1 MRFPTLPIWS
11 AKKRSAASAPKVV
24 KDRSQVRV
32 GIPKVLNIW
41 TTHQFW
47 VGFLRNIGIESENI
61 VFSSDTSEEQGREFG
76 KGRGTVD
83 CCYPVKAIS
92 GHYGELVF
100 GQKKKIDILLS
111 PMIHSLPSILHGH
124 VVDTVTCTRV
134 MAGPENIKAGF
145 LKERDVFGEAG
156 IVYSSPFVSLG
167 DRHMVVEQLHSSLK
181 DVFNLELEETE
192 RAVKAGFE
200 ALDAFTDK
208 ARKASRDILTW
219 CATNQ
224 KPCILVL
231 ARPYHMDIGIGHEIE
246 GDLQAHGYPILWL
259 QYLPGDEDLMNWLF
273 EADLQGGT
281 HQESLRH
288 PGRVDVLLQQQ
299 HQRNH
304 VGSESRGALPVDH
317 LRGAAFQLRMRHG
330 PADLHADAENCG
342 SDRNTVLQVR
352 RSRFHQARRRHQDS
366 HRDHRPLHAEVREQD
381 HAAEAGVPVAELP
394 AGNSASVRADAS
406 VGRSRRDSGHRG
418 CSGAAILR
426 GLVNSATIFDACR
439 YYFAKR
445 RTLKEIGSP
454 ITIICTSSPRI
465 RS

>member
-11 AKKRSAASAPKVV
+11 AKKRSVASPPKS

-47 VGFLRNIGIESENI
+47 VGFLRDIGIESENI

-83 CCYPVKAIS
+83 CCYPVKCIS

-100 GQKKKIDILLS
+100 GQKKKINVLLS
-111 PMIHSLPSILHGH
+111 PMIHSLPSILYGH

-167 DRHMVVEQLHSSLK
+167 DRHMVTEQLHTSLK

-192 RAVKAGFE
+192 RAVKAGFA

-208 ARKASRDILTW
+208 ARQQSRDILTW

-231 ARPYHMDIGIGHEIE
+231 ARPYHMDTGIGHEIE

-259 QYLPGDEDLMNWLF
+259 QYLPGDMDLMNWLF
-273 EADLQGGT
+273 EADLKAGRIKSPFDIQDVWTSSYSSNTNEIMWGAKVAARCPWITCVVRLSSYECGMDQPTYTPTQKIVEATGT
-281 HQESLRH
+281 LFFKF
-288 PGRVDVLLQQQ
+288 G
-299 HQRNH
+299 
-304 VGSESRGALPVDH
+304 
-317 LRGAAFQLRMRHG
+317 
-330 PADLHADAENCG
+330 DL
-342 SDRNTVLQVR
+342 
-352 RSRFHQARRRHQDS
+352 DS
-366 HRDHRPLHAEVREQD
+366 TK
-381 HAAEAGVPVAELP
+381 P
-394 AGNSASVRADAS
+394 AGGVKIRIETIVHYMQKYGNKIMRQKLAYLSPDCPLGTLPPFEQPATMPEEAIPEELDVVQPLSSAAS
-406 VGRSRRDSGHRG
+406 
-418 CSGAAILR
+418 
-426 GLVNSATIFDACR
+426 
-439 YYFAKR
+439 
-445 RTLKEIGSP
+445 
-454 ITIICTSSPRI
+454 
-465 RS
+465 

>member
-11 AKKRSAASAPKVV
+11 AKKRSVASPP

-47 VGFLRNIGIESENI
+47 VGFLRSIGIESENI

-83 CCYPVKAIS
+83 CCYPVKCMS

-100 GQKKKIDILLS
+100 GQKNKIHILLS

-156 IVYSSPFVSLG
+156 IIYASPFVSLG
-167 DRHMVVEQLHSSLK
+167 DRHMVLEQLHSSLK

-192 RAVKAGFE
+192 RAVKAGFA

-208 ARKASRDILTW
+208 ARQQSRDILTW
-219 CATNQ
+219 CAKNQ

-231 ARPYHMDIGIGHEIE
+231 ARPYHMDTGIGHEIE

-273 EADLQGGT
+273 EADLQAGKIKSPFDITDVWTSSYSSNTNEIMWGAKVAARCPWITCVVRLSSYECGMDQPTYTPTQKIVEATGTLFFKFGDLDSTKPAGGIKIRIET
-281 HQESLRH
+281 IVHYLSKYSQKIM
-288 PGRVDVLLQQQ
+288 QQKLEWL
-299 HQRNH
+299 
-304 VGSESRGALPVDH
+304 SP
-317 LRGAAFQLRMRHG
+317 
-330 PADLHADAENCG
+330 NC
-342 SDRNTVLQVR
+342 
-352 RSRFHQARRRHQDS
+352 
-366 HRDHRPLHAEVREQD
+366 PL
-381 HAAEAGVPVAELP
+381 GELP
-394 AGNSASVRADAS
+394 PFASPDAVQEETEAPQQVSS
-406 VGRSRRDSGHRG
+406 VAS
-418 CSGAAILR
+418 
-426 GLVNSATIFDACR
+426 
-439 YYFAKR
+439 
-445 RTLKEIGSP
+445 
-454 ITIICTSSPRI
+454 
-465 RS
+465 